1 MFKGKIITGC
11 WEEGTIE
18 LKGIP
23 KDFILS
29 ARELVVLEE
38 KEHKQLQADLDKAKA
53 ENEKLK
59 EQRDSDLYV
68 EFGKGNVSVMTTVD
82 NDIILSKRLGT
93 GVVGEKNPECVPGTS
108 FVCQEND
115 IRLKFKNLDSLKVV
129 KKAVEDIEQALNG
142 QEGS

>member
-38 KEHKQLQADLDKAKA
+38 KEHKQLQTDLDKAKEEKQRLRSGLGVLIQNWISVQKISD
-53 ENEKLK
+53 ENYTE
-59 EQRDSDLYV
+59 ESDV
-68 EFGKGNVSVMTTVD
+68 
-82 NDIILSKRLGT
+82 ILSNAQQALKG
-93 GVVGEKNPECVPGTS
+93 GEEW
-108 FVCQEND
+108 Q
-115 IRLKFKNLDSLKVV
+115 
-129 KKAVEDIEQALNG
+129 EDI
-142 QEGS
+142 